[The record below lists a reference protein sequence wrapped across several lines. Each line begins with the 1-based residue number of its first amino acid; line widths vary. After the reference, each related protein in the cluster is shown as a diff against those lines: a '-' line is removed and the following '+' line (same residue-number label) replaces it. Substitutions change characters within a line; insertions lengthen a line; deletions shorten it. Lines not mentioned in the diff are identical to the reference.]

1 MARKTAARDRSARA
15 FTVAFPTPLPAERRG
30 DAWWMELDGRRLR
43 LSNLDKVFWP
53 EEGYTKGD
61 LVGFYYNISPWILA
75 YLHQRPLTMK
85 RMPNGISGQFFYEK
99 EAPSHTPEWMARCP
113 VESQGSEGRWGPAKH
128 EVINYL
134 MVENTAGLLF

>member
-1 MARKTAARDRSARA
+1 MPTRRRSGPA
-15 FTVAFPTPLPAERRG
+15 FTIDFPRPLPAERKG
-30 DAWWMELDGRRLR
+30 EHWWTEADGRRLR

-61 LVGFYYNISPWILA
+61 LIAFYYNIAPWILP

-99 EAPSHTPEWMARCP
+99 EAPSHTPPWMQRCP
-113 VESQGSEGRWGPAKH
+113 
-128 EVINYL
+128 
-134 MVENTAGLLF
+134 